1 MKKTTTLILL
11 IFIFAAFTNAQDVI
25 TKPAHAVVKSLK
37 QVPTKNKKASV
48 KRCGTADADAYRMA
62 NDPDYRA
69 GRLAFEQKVQ
79 TWMAQHPN
87 YDAKGSV
94 ITIPVVVHVI
104 YNTSTAAEK
113 LTITQVNEQLTY
125 TNADYAGTNPHSMY
139 LFPSSLK
146 ANCGIQFCL
155 AKVDPSGNSTTG
167 IDYKQT
173 TVTSFN
179 ITGSS
184 ASCSGYPE
192 RCSSTGGADAWDVTK
207 YLNIWTCNASSQLCG
222 ISEFPTSPN
231 NVYYGTTIHYQFFG
245 HTGASAPYNLG
256 GTLTHEL
263 GHCFNLYH
271 TWGDD
276 GGPCTGTDN
285 CNDTPNSGNM
295 NYGNIEAGSL
305 AEQST
310 GVSHINTST
319 KVETDNCTTTSPGV
333 LFQDFMDYTDD
344 IDYACFTPDQ
354 VLRIQATLAGADS
367 LLAKSTVPTNCNFII
382 VPDVSFT
389 ASATNVSVGTTVTF
403 TDQSTNAPTSW
414 SWTII
419 DGSVANTG
427 FNYSNNTSATSQ
439 NPQITFITPGVYS
452 VVLTA
457 TNLAGSNSCTKI
469 SYINVF
475 NITPG
480 VCDTLMP
487 PSFAGQCADSLTLY
501 SVASIDSGFVTGENV
516 YKFSELAELYKTYN
530 INNIS
535 DVYVMYVQKIG
546 TSGNT
551 YINIYSEVGG
561 KPGILLGT
569 SDTIIK
575 NAIDTSNYGLN
586 YKNKYHFL
594 KPVVTTG
601 NFFVSVVIPTTFNY
615 SSDELTILGEN
626 ATCSALDSNAFLND
640 GSSWYD
646 FNSAIGL
653 NIDMAIFP
661 VVSCSQVQG
670 CSAQFSMYADTTTLH
685 HYYIVNMASG
695 AKPLTYLWNWGDG
708 TSDNTP
714 YPSHTYSAAG
724 EYTICLTIADSVGCT
739 STYCDSSNIQKSGNN
754 VISLTVIPQS
764 STGINEFSNNEIVML
779 YPNPATGDITIVSP
793 SRANISIL
801 NIEGQ
806 LMKSFTAN
814 SNKTNVDISSLAR
827 GIYFVKVQDEKGSV
841 MKKFVKE

>member
-11 IFIFAAFTNAQDVI
+11 IFIFAAFTNAQNVI
-25 TKPAHAVVKSLK
+25 TRPTKPAQLMPKSLK
-37 QVPTKNKKASV
+37 QIPAKGNKVAI
-48 KRCGTADADAYRMA
+48 KRCSTADAYANRMA
-62 NDPDYRA
+62 NDPV
-69 GRLAFEQKVQ
+69 FK
-79 TWMAQHPN
+79 AQRDASELKIENWITNHPK
-87 YDAKGSV
+87 YKSKSTV
-94 ITIPVVVHVI
+94 TIPVVVHVI
-104 YNTSTAAEK
+104 YNVCTPASNLSASR
-113 LTITQVNEQLTY
+113 VFEQINA
-125 TNADYAGTNPHSMY
+125 TNTDWAGNNTHSMNA
-139 LFPSSLK
+139 FSDSLK
-146 ANCGIQFCL
+146 ANTGVQFCL
-155 AKVDPSGNSTTG
+155 ATVDPSGNPTTG

-173 TVTSFN
+173 TVLSFN
-179 ITGSS
+179 ITGSA
-184 ASCSGYPE
+184 ASSVGYPE
-192 RCSSTGGADAWDVTK
+192 RSSATGGCDAWDVTK
-207 YLNIWTCNASSQLCG
+207 YLNIWVCNGGNSLYG
-222 ISEFPTSPN
+222 ISEYPTSPN
-231 NVYYGTTIHYQFFG
+231 NVYYGTTIDYMFFG

-263 GHCFNLYH
+263 GHCFNLFH
-271 TWGDD
+271 IWGDD
-276 GGPCTGTDN
+276 NGTCTGTDY
-285 CNDTPNSGNM
+285 CNDTPNQANCYFGSHESGNLSE
-295 NYGNIEAGSL
+295 NGVGSSS
-305 AEQST
+305 ST
-310 GVSHINTST
+310 MQ
-319 KVETDNCTTTSPGV
+319 TDSCTTTSPGNMYEN
-333 LFQDFMDYTDD
+333 FMDYTDD